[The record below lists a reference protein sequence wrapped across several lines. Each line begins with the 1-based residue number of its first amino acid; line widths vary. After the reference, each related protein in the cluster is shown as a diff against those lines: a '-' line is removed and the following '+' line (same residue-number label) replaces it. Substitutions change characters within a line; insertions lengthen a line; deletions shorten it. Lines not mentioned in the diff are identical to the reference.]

1 MDESAKK
8 TAQVLLDFYSGF
20 DSSEDAD
27 EEDLA
32 FDTAI
37 TRLEEAGAFSV
48 EIDEEDDDDAVEIE
62 ITPLLIGSTVAVQWL
77 IGQLSAATDYSEEE
91 ILFDLRHFI
100 DGLSTD

>member
-20 DSSEDAD
+20 DSSKDAD

-37 TRLEEAGAFSV
+37 TRLEDAGAFSV
-48 EIDEEDDDDAVEIE
+48 EIDEEDDDAMEIE

>member
-1 MDESAKK
+1 MDESAKQ

-20 DSSEDAD
+20 DASEDAD

-48 EIDEEDDDDAVEIE
+48 EIDDEDDDDVEIE

-100 DGLSTD
+100 DGLSTE